1 MTKNQDQNHLKNRN
15 KLKNQKQLKN
25 QQQLKN
31 QSKSQTKNKTKNQT
45 KNQAKTNAETNAMG
59 VKKSGEQYFSA
70 TPSSNDERKTLHVT
84 LRDRDIDVQ
93 VSNGVFSASKL
104 DLGTSVL
111 LKHAPK
117 PPENG
122 RFLDIGCGWGPISLS
137 LGLESP
143 NAEIFAIDVNE
154 RALELTKLNAKNI
167 NLKNIHTELVE
178 NAIKNKD
185 LEHIDLIWSNPPI
198 RVGKEVLHEILLTWI
213 PRLNENGKAY
223 LVVQKNLGSDS
234 LIPWLAENL
243 GENYIVE
250 KYASSKGYRIIEVTK
265 TK

>member
-1 MTKNQDQNHLKNRN
+1 MTKNQDRNQLKNRN
-15 KLKNQKQLKN
+15 QLKK

-31 QSKSQTKNKTKNQT
+31 QSKSQTKNQIKNQP
-45 KNQAKTNAETNAMG
+45 KTNAETNAMG

-185 LEHIDLIWSNPPI
+185 LERIDLIWSNPPI